1 MNKSSI
7 CNFIYWQFGQNID
20 SVLCCQAAKKGTW
33 RGVITQERNVF
44 SLSLA
49 VVLSDAQRHTYT
61 GWQVWEAGFDVT
73 SGASPFPIRLSRPP
87 VWLLDEELCFRPAGL
102 IKAPRAITA
111 SSCRE
116 IDPMPHWSSDEIP
129 QSSPRH
135 LFILCFTNS
144 QKNYLQRPNNIT
156 HLHMLFIDLFQ

>member
-1 MNKSSI
+1 MHLFTVQILLFVVRPPKR
-7 CNFIYWQFGQNID
+7 
-20 SVLCCQAAKKGTW
+20 VLDGELLLKNW
-33 RGVITQERNVF
+33 MF
-44 SLSLA
+44 SLSFFL
-49 VVLSDAQRHTYT
+49 LLQSCLMLRRTHTP

-116 IDPMPHWSSDEIP
+116 IDPMPHCSSAEIP
-129 QSSPRH
+129 QSSPHH
-135 LFILCFTNS
+135 LTILCFTNS
-144 QKNYLQRPNNIT
+144 QKKKKYLKRPNFTT